1 MCVRVRVCEGTE
13 QGTISLLSLL
23 QMYKLISRLISRL
36 QRYPRSI
43 GAYPSG
49 SLLINGEQAE
59 EEGLVVVALGGPS
72 VFQLLWDCGHNGSY
86 SNTGYHMMV
95 VFSQ

>member
-1 MCVRVRVCEGTE
+1 MRVRVCVLRGCVCEGAE
-13 QGTISLLSLL
+13 QGTILLSLL
-23 QMYKLISRLISRL
+23 QMCKLTSRLISRL

-72 VFQLLWDCGHNGSY
+72 VFQLLWHCGHNGSL
-86 SNTGYHMMV
+86 
-95 VFSQ
+95 